1 MRGKLW
7 IGVAS
12 AALMALGFAPAVSAQ
27 DRDPP
32 GDAGTQAQLT
42 VGASVDGQISPA
54 GDSDWYRLHVER
66 GQSYHITL
74 DGAASDDTAQP
85 IDTTLTIYG
94 ADGQQL
100 AYNDDT
106 NGSLN
111 SALDYV
117 PAQTGDVFVE
127 AKAFSDTATGPY
139 HLAVT
144 ASVLPADAV
153 GNDSS
158 TRARIN

>member
-12 AALMALGFAPAVSAQ
+12 AALMALGLAPLASSQ

-32 GDAGTQAQLT
+32 GDASTQAQLAAGT
-42 VGASVDGQISPA
+42 PVDGQISPA

-74 DGAASDDTAQP
+74 DGVAGEGAAQP
-85 IDTTLTIYG
+85 IDTTLGVYA
-94 ADGQQL
+94 ADGHQL
-100 AYNDDT
+100 AFNDDAS
-106 NGSLN
+106 GSLN

-117 PAQTGDVFVE
+117 PSET
-127 AKAFSDTATGPY
+127 
-139 HLAVT
+139 
-144 ASVLPADAV
+144 
-153 GNDSS
+153 
-158 TRARIN
+158 